1 MQEKERGVR
10 NLMDT
15 LILEHISYQY
25 KKADR
30 EVLKDVNCRF
40 SSGEMAA
47 VIGPSG
53 SGKTTFLSILAGL
66 DMPTSGT
73 IRMDGQDM
81 LGMDRDLWR
90 RREVAV
96 IFPSTLLENAM
107 FPLELNGT
115 SGKEAAREAKANLKL
130 VGLAEEKFK
139 RYPANLSGG
148 EQQRVAIARSLSS
161 GARILLADEPTGN
174 LDEENTKNII
184 SIFRRLAHEL
194 GYCIIVVTHDNE
206 IAAIS
211 DAVWKMTDGE
221 LVHYEAVQG

>member
-1 MQEKERGVR
+1 M
-10 NLMDT
+10 NT
-15 LILEHISYQY
+15 LTLEHISYRY
-25 KKADR
+25 KKADKN
-30 EVLKDVNCRF
+30 VLKDVNCHF

-73 IRMDGQDM
+73 ILKDGQDV

-96 IFPSTLLENAM
+96 IFQSFQLFPRLTVLENVM
-107 FPLELNGT
+107 FPWELNGT
-115 SGKEAAREAKANLKL
+115 PKKEATRQARANLEL

-174 LDEENTKNII
+174 LDGENTKNII
-184 SIFRRLAHEL
+184 SIFMRLAHEL
-194 GYCIIVVTHDNE
+194 GYCIIVVTHDPDV
-206 IAAIS
+206 AAVS
-211 DAVWKMTDGE
+211 DVVWKMTDGE
-221 LVHYEAVQG
+221 LVGIQEEKHG

>member
-1 MQEKERGVR
+1 M
-10 NLMDT
+10 
-15 LILEHISYQY
+15 
-25 KKADR
+25 
-30 EVLKDVNCRF
+30 
-40 SSGEMAA
+40 
-47 VIGPSG
+47 
-53 SGKTTFLSILAGL
+53 
-66 DMPTSGT
+66 
-73 IRMDGQDM
+73 
-81 LGMDRDLWR
+81 
-90 RREVAV
+90 
-96 IFPSTLLENAM
+96 
-107 FPLELNGT
+107 
-115 SGKEAAREAKANLKL
+115 
-130 VGLAEEKFK
+130 GLAEEKFK

-206 IAAIS
+206 IAVIS

>member
-1 MQEKERGVR
+1 
-10 NLMDT
+10 MDT
-15 LILEHISYQY
+15 LTLEHVSYRY
-25 KKADR
+25 KKADKN
-30 EVLKDVNCRF
+30 VLKDVNCHF

-66 DMPTSGT
+66 DVPTSGT
-73 IRMDGQDM
+73 ILKDGQNV

-96 IFPSTLLENAM
+96 IFQSFQLFPRLTVLENAM
-107 FPLELNGT
+107 FPLELNGIPK
-115 SGKEAAREAKANLKL
+115 KEAAQQAKANLKS
-130 VGLAEEKFK
+130 VGLDEEKFK

-184 SIFRRLAHEL
+184 SIFMNLAHEL
-194 GYCIIVVTHDNE
+194 GYCIIVVTHDPD
-206 IAAIS
+206 IAAVS
-211 DAVWKMTDGE
+211 DVVWKMTDGE
-221 LVHYEAVQG
+221 LVHYEAVQA

>member
-1 MQEKERGVR
+1 MRALQDVDFTLREGEIHALMGENGAGKSTLVRCLNFLEKPTTGTV
-10 NLMDT
+10 
-15 LILEHISYQY
+15 LIEN
-25 KKADR
+25 
-30 EVLKDVNCRF
+30 KDL
-40 SSGEMAA
+40 SAM
-47 VIGPSG
+47 
-53 SGKTTFLSILAGL
+53 SGKELRKTRTEIAMIFQHFNLL
-66 DMPTSGT
+66 MQRT
-73 IRMDGQDM
+73 
-81 LGMDRDLWR
+81 
-90 RREVAV
+90 V
-96 IFPSTLLENAM
+96 IDNIC
-107 FPLELNGT
+107 FPLEITKVSRKDAL
-115 SGKEAAREAKANLKL
+115 ARARELL
-130 VGLAEEKFK
+130 EIVGLSEKELA
-139 RYPANLSGG
+139 YPAQLSGG

>member
-15 LILEHISYQY
+15 LTLEHISYQY

-30 EVLKDVNCRF
+30 EVLKDVNCHF

-66 DMPTSGT
+66 DMPTSGM

-96 IFPSTLLENAM
+96 IFQSFQLFPRLTVLENAM
-107 FPLELNGT
+107 FPLELNGDV
-115 SGKEAAREAKANLKL
+115 R
-130 VGLAEEKFK
+130 K
-139 RYPANLSGG
+139 RGSQRG
-148 EQQRVAIARSLSS
+148 ES
-161 GARILLADEPTGN
+161 
-174 LDEENTKNII
+174 
-184 SIFRRLAHEL
+184 
-194 GYCIIVVTHDNE
+194 
-206 IAAIS
+206 
-211 DAVWKMTDGE
+211 
-221 LVHYEAVQG
+221 

>member
-1 MQEKERGVR
+1 M
-10 NLMDT
+10 NT
-15 LILEHISYQY
+15 LTLEHISYKY
-25 KKADR
+25 KKADKN
-30 EVLKDVNCRF
+30 VLKDVNCHF
-40 SSGEMAA
+40 SGGEMAA

-73 IRMDGQDM
+73 ILKDGQDV

-96 IFPSTLLENAM
+96 IFQSFQLFPRLTVLENVM

-115 SGKEAAREAKANLKL
+115 PKKEASRQARANLEL

-174 LDEENTKNII
+174 LDGENTKNII
-184 SIFRRLAHEL
+184 SIFMRLAHEL
-194 GYCIIVVTHDNE
+194 GYCIIVVTHDPDV
-206 IAAIS
+206 AAVS
-211 DAVWKMTDGE
+211 DVVWKMTDGE
-221 LVHYEAVQG
+221 LVGIQEEKHG

>member
-1 MQEKERGVR
+1 MS
-10 NLMDT
+10 T
-15 LILEHISYQY
+15 LTMEHISYRY
-25 KKADR
+25 KKADKN
-30 EVLKDVNCRF
+30 VLKDVNCHF

-73 IRMDGQDM
+73 ILKDGQDV

-96 IFPSTLLENAM
+96 IFQSFQLFPRLTVLENVM

-115 SGKEAAREAKANLKL
+115 PKKEAAKQARANLEL

-174 LDEENTKNII
+174 LDGENTKNII
-184 SIFRRLAHEL
+184 SIFMRLAHEL
-194 GYCIIVVTHDNE
+194 GYCIIVVTHDPDV
-206 IAAIS
+206 AAVS
-211 DAVWKMTDGE
+211 DVVWKMTDGE
-221 LVHYEAVQG
+221 LVSQPC